1 MSHQGNDKFEEYLK
15 DVFFEQYH
23 GTDDD
28 SPDAFDN
35 WLSNLDVDELIA
47 FGNRAMEEHGQH

>member
-1 MSHQGNDKFEEYLK
+1 MQTFEQFLSAK
-15 DVFFEQYH
+15 FFEDYH

-35 WLSNLDVDELIA
+35 WLSNLDVQEILDYA
-47 FGNRAMEEHGQH
+47 EEALALAYKNKV